1 MKRVYIFLII
11 LINFILQTSLYNF
24 VEIFGEIPNI
34 SLILVVIF
42 AINSNEI
49 EGSIIGIVTGLL
61 YDIMVMNVIG
71 INTLIYFVVGIA
83 FGYIGDELNKE
94 NTITYVFMTFLAS
107 IVWQILMCII
117 LFFLR
122 TNTISTGSI
131 FVQMFIQIVLNTVLA
146 GLIYNLVVFIFNKL
160 NVKLI
165 NR

>member
-71 INTLIYFVVGIA
+71 INTLIYFIIGIA

-131 FVQMFIQIVLNTVLA
+131 FVQMFIQIALNTVLA

>member
-49 EGSIIGIVTGLL
+49 EGSVIGVVTGLL

-131 FVQMFIQIVLNTVLA
+131 FVQMFIQIALNTVLA

>member
-131 FVQMFIQIVLNTVLA
+131 FVQMFIQIALNTVLA

>member
-49 EGSIIGIVTGLL
+49 EGSIIGIFTGLL

-131 FVQMFIQIVLNTVLA
+131 FVQMFIQIALNTVLA